1 MTYFQSKR
9 VVITGAA
16 SGLGKALAIRLAQQG
31 AQLALADKDKNL
43 LGQTTQAC
51 QAGEIMGTTLDVAD
65 RQAVEDFAGEVNER
79 FGGLDILINNA
90 GVAFRGTVE
99 ESSYDEIAWVMD
111 TNFWGVVHGCKA
123 FLPLL
128 QHGRGAHIVNISS
141 LFGLIALP
149 TQSAYNASK
158 FAVRGFTES
167 LTQELFEN
175 NITVLGVYP
184 AGIRTG
190 IVNNSRQ
197 SATASEDEH
206 TLRQQRE
213 EFTRSLTMDP
223 EVAADAILKA
233 IDKKQL
239 KLLLGADAHK
249 LDGLV
254 RLLPTLYM
262 RLVHRSLRRKFTRL
276 AG

>member
-1 MTYFQSKR
+1 MSNFQTKR
-9 VVITGAA
+9 VAITGAA
-16 SGLGKALAIRLAQQG
+16 SGLGRALAIRLAQQG
-31 AQLALADKDKNL
+31 AHLALADKDGGRLEETL
-43 LGQTTQAC
+43 LAC
-51 QAGEIMGTTLDVAD
+51 HSGDVMGTTLDVAD
-65 RQAVEDFAGEVNER
+65 RRAVEQFAADVTER
-79 FGGLDILINNA
+79 HGGLDILINNA

-128 QHGRGAHIVNISS
+128 QRSNDAHIVNISS
-141 LFGLIALP
+141 LFGLIAMP

-167 LTQELFEN
+167 LTQELFEDD
-175 NITVLGVYP
+175 ITVLGVYP

-190 IVNNSRQ
+190 IVINSRQ
-197 SATASEDEH
+197 SARAREDEL
-206 TLRQQRE
+206 TLHQQRE
-213 EFTRSLTMDP
+213 EFSKALTMEP

-239 KLLLGADAHK
+239 RLLLGADAHK

-262 RLVHRSLRRKFTRL
+262 RLVHRSLQRRIAQL